1 MLELKLEERE
11 IWDPVKRE
19 FLSVKPQTLQLEHS
33 LISLHK
39 WEAKW
44 KKPFLHT
51 ELKAEE
57 FIDYIRCMT
66 LNKVNPDIYSLLSI
80 NEFKKITDYMDD
92 SMTATTINDRRRKK
106 AKKEIITAEVLY
118 AQMVLLNVPFEC
130 RKWHLNQLVTLLQVV
145 SIKAEGPQKMSKSD
159 MYAQQRAINA
169 RNRAKYHTKG

>member
-19 FLSVKPQTLQLEHS
+19 FLSIKPQTLQLEHS

-51 ELKAEE
+51 ELTKEQLL
-57 FIDYIRCMT
+57 DYIKCMT
-66 LNKVNPDIYSLLSI
+66 LNKVDPNAYIGLS
-80 NEFKKITDYMDD
+80 NKQLKKILVYMNDP
-92 SMTATTINDRRRKK
+92 MTATTIKDRRKK
-106 AKKEIITAEVLY
+106 RAKKEIITAEVLY
-118 AQMVLLNVPFEC
+118 GQMVLYNVPFEC

-145 SIKAEGPQKMSKSD
+145 SIKMEGPQKMSKSD

-169 RNRAKYHTKG
+169 ANKAKFHTRG